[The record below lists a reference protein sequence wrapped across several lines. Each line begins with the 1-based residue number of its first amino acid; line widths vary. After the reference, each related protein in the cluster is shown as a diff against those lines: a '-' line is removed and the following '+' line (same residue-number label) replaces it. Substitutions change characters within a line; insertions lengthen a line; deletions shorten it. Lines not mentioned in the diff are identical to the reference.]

1 MLATTAIRENRGLSW
16 SVLASL
22 LIVAI
27 GVKGQC
33 GGWRGRRPRHCR
45 LPIAHLVGRVGD
57 ADRRMSEH
65 ALSGIF
71 QHLLVSVVSSSTVL
85 GSSSSPID
93 IKVQALNIKLSML
106 LDLPEG

>member
-1 MLATTAIRENRGLSW
+1 MLNTTAIRENRGLSW
-16 SVLASL
+16 GVMSSL

-33 GGWRGRRPRHCR
+33 GGWRHC
-45 LPIAHLVGRVGD
+45 LPTIAHLVDRVGD

-65 ALSGIF
+65 ALSGILPNL
-71 QHLLVSVVSSSTVL
+71 LLVSVTSSSTVL

-93 IKVQALNIKLSML
+93 IKVQALNIKLSKL